1 MNGEFWLL
9 LTDFVVVL
17 ENLLKK
23 VTTNESLGSFHLEAN
38 IFHMLDVYRIFL
50 YCFKGRSPLLKYSTH
65 LQLLINQ
72 RKKNE
77 RVMGNT

>member
-17 ENLLKK
+17 ENLLTK

-38 IFHMLDVYRIFL
+38 ILDVYRIFL
-50 YCFKGRSPLLKYSTH
+50 YCFKGRNPLLKYSTH